1 MGGHHSDLAG
11 KGRSDRADRTVNSPL
26 RASRPG
32 GTVMKTRLMHLG
44 VTLATLATLVEALG
58 AGVKW

>member
-1 MGGHHSDLAG
+1 
-11 KGRSDRADRTVNSPL
+11 
-26 RASRPG
+26 
-32 GTVMKTRLMHLG
+32 VMKTRLMHLG